1 MKKEKFS
8 YTKMT
13 FLLSVIGFI
22 GSLGFYLG
30 VLRQVYSSSTG
41 SQDTIQELQ
50 IENER
55 LKEQINI
62 LIEEKKSEIKG

>member
-13 FLLSVIGFI
+13 FLLSVIGFF
-22 GSLGFYLG
+22 GSIGFYLG

-50 IENER
+50 IENKR

-62 LIEEKKSEIKG
+62 LIEEKHND

>member
-41 SQDTIQELQ
+41 NQDTIQELQ

-62 LIEEKKSEIKG
+62 LIEEKKSEI